1 MTKNVMPTVTDANNN
16 KNASTSQETNVCVQN
31 AVNKAPGKNLEMME
45 VSTRGYLTFK
55 KNFIAFK

>member
-1 MTKNVMPTVTDANNN
+1 MTKNVMPTVTDANNS

-45 VSTRGYLTFK
+45 VSTRGYLTLYC
-55 KNFIAFK
+55 I